1 MVKGGRKLINS
12 ILLFCIYSSILI
24 YLVVHYAII
33 ERYFDITNPILYV
46 LLAALIFISALLKV
60 ELKLFLTT
68 DKLKVYSD
76 GLSLPRRTFS
86 EWLKGEEHFIPYKDI
101 KEIVIETHYRTGRP
115 LWVKIVKKDGTVET
129 LGASWFLDLDE
140 FKRVIIRQG
149 RVVIREEEK
158 FV

>member
-1 MVKGGRKLINS
+1 MTQPHCKKILYEENTREYLDRVCLQKSEGSMIKGGRKLINS

-86 EWLKGEEHFIPYKDI
+86 ENENNPNERFI
-101 KEIVIETHYRTGRP
+101 
-115 LWVKIVKKDGTVET
+115 
-129 LGASWFLDLDE
+129 
-140 FKRVIIRQG
+140 
-149 RVVIREEEK
+149 
-158 FV
+158 